1 MSNARIISFKGEL
14 LAREPCAAHCS
25 NCEGMDHHWMPDCD
39 ELTGMPI
46 MVCKHCD
53 AQREM
58 TDEDFES

>member
-1 MSNARIISFKGEL
+1 MSEAKVISLKGEL
-14 LAREPCAAHCS
+14 LARKPCALHCS
-25 NCEGMDHHWMPDCD
+25 DCD

-58 TDEDFES
+58 TDDDFDT

>member
-1 MSNARIISFKGEL
+1 
-14 LAREPCAAHCS
+14 
-25 NCEGMDHHWMPDCD
+25 MDHHWMPDCD